1 MTGGPS
7 DLGLV
12 ERSTDANSTYVLF
25 GLKSLGYLV
34 FRTGRSFSVESIGE
48 AMVVIAEAIEVAAEA
63 IEVAAE
69 VFELVEVSEAFEL
82 EVTEAVELEVVN
94 ARLVVAW

>member
-1 MTGGPS
+1 
-7 DLGLV
+7 
-12 ERSTDANSTYVLF
+12 
-25 GLKSLGYLV
+25 
-34 FRTGRSFSVESIGE
+34 
-48 AMVVIAEAIEVAAEA
+48 MVVIAEA

>member
-1 MTGGPS
+1 VTGGPS

-12 ERSTDANSTYVLF
+12 ERSTDAHSTYVLF

-48 AMVVIAEAIEVAAEA
+48 AMVVIAEAIEVAAE
-63 IEVAAE
+63 

>member
-1 MTGGPS
+1 M
-7 DLGLV
+7 

-48 AMVVIAEAIEVAAEA
+48 AMEVIAEAM
-63 IEVAAE
+63 EVAAE
-69 VFELVEVSEAFEL
+69 VFELIEVTETFEL
-82 EVTEAVELEVVN
+82 EVTEAIELEVVN